1 MKDYGRMEI
10 MRLPDEEIERILR
23 EEGTTLSEG
32 VAAMMLEELEHR
44 KEDAPPPDL
53 GLTEEELAELNAEA
67 DDGEDETQE
76 AEEAGESPEDE
87 EEEGD
92 GGIAD
97 MERQI
102 DAQNKENK
110 KILIIS
116 SVTALLVAAGAVAVL
131 LILNALGKP

>member
-1 MKDYGRMEI
+1 MEI

-32 VAAMMLEELEHR
+32 VAAMMLEELERR
-44 KEDAPPPDL
+44 KEDAPSPDL

-131 LILNALGKP
+131 LILNALGKL

>member
-131 LILNALGKP
+131 LILNALGKL